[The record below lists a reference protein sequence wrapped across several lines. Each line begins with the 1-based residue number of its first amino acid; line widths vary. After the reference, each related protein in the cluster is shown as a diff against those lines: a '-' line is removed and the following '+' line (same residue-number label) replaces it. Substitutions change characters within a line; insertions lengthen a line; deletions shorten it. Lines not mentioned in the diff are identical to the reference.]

1 MKQKGRWPW
10 EGSAVP
16 SSTLECPIGVSRGA
30 GKTLK
35 TQEMKETGN
44 NNKHGNKQ
52 FRDLGLGGACF
63 VSWEIS

>member
-44 NNKHGNKQ
+44 IIHKSRVG
-52 FRDLGLGGACF
+52 DLL
-63 VSWEIS
+63 